1 MSGCMK
7 RRLLTY
13 MWLFVACCATL
24 QAQNPFGNTRDANGN
39 QIDPN
44 MQPDDF
50 RNDSTE
56 VQSAAPKLFQWRIS
70 ETLGNQIM
78 TEVDTVALNF
88 QNVNMEEGMTGHYSI
103 LGNMGSPRLSHI
115 FADRQYDI
123 APTIFLQPL
132 TGFFKRSDEM
142 VFTNSNIP
150 YTNLSY
156 WPNGDKIT
164 GEDRFKAY
172 FSMNMNRRLAFGFK
186 FDYQY
191 GRGYYA
197 NQATSNFNAGLFVS
211 YLGKHYQLHAMYNNY
226 YFKQN
231 ENGGI
236 TDDEY
241 ITNPEG
247 KAEGSKTY
255 ESNNI
260 PVRLE
265 GSSNR
270 NHNMSVYLSHRYRL
284 GFTRETIELVDK
296 QEDEATMRRRNRIA
310 QTRER
315 ADIAAQDSLQND
327 SLAITPKDTIIKE
340 EFVPV
345 TSFIHTLKVERS
357 RHSFF
362 SSDLD
367 SLPPALLN
375 TKETADSTV
384 RFSIKN
390 VFGISLLEGFNKYAK
405 AGLTAYISHE
415 FNKYTLMNMDTSL
428 ENPHNVRYTEQELFV
443 GGELA
448 KREGN
453 LLHYNINGEF
463 GLAGVAQGQFKL
475 DATADLNVKLFK
487 DTVSLKVHGYVKN
500 VLPSF
505 YMRHY
510 HSNHYVWD
518 YEDMD
523 KELRM
528 RLEGEL
534 NFPLT
539 GTNLKA
545 GLETIKNYT
554 YFDSEAMSRQASGSI
569 KVANATLT
577 QKFKLGILHLDNE
590 VTWQKTN
597 SDLLPLPTWTLYHN
611 LYILTKIA
619 KKVLN
624 VQLGADVRYFSEYY
638 APTYAPG
645 LQQFHLQS
653 EEGRMKIGNYPVVNV
668 YANLQLKRTRFF
680 VMFYHVNEGMGSRK
694 YFYAPHY
701 PINPRLLKFG
711 VSWNF
716 YD

>member
-1 MSGCMK
+1 M
-7 RRLLTY
+7 LLIAVCG
-13 MWLFVACCATL
+13 LNL
-24 QAQNPFGNTRDANGN
+24 QAQNNYGQNNYGQNNQNATRDAFGN
-39 QIDPN
+39 QVDPR
-44 MQPDDF
+44 MQPNNL

-56 VQSAAPKLFQWRIS
+56 VITMAPKLYQWRIS

-78 TEVDTVALNF
+78 SEVDTVALNF
-88 QNVNMEEGMTGHYSI
+88 QNMNMEEGMTGHYSL
-103 LGNMGSPRLSHI
+103 LGNMASPRLSHV
-115 FADRQYDI
+115 FADRQYDT

-132 TGFFKRSDEM
+132 TGFYQRSDQTL
-142 VFTNSNIP
+142 FTNSNIP
-150 YTNLSY
+150 FTNLSY
-156 WPNGDKIT
+156 WPAGDKVT

-172 FSMNMNRRLAFGFK
+172 FSMNANKRFSFGFK
-186 FDYQY
+186 FDYKY

-197 NQATSNFNAGLFVS
+197 NQATSNFNAGLFTS
-211 YLGKHYQLHAMYNNY
+211 YMGKHYQLHAMYNNF

-236 TDDEY
+236 TDDRY
-241 ITNPEG
+241 ITRPEDM
-247 KAEGSKTY
+247 AAGSKVY

-265 GSSNR
+265 STSNR
-270 NHNMSVYLSHRYRL
+270 NHNMYVYLSHRYRL
-284 GFTRETIELVDK
+284 GFTRQTTKIVDK
-296 QEDEATMRRRNRIA
+296 QDDRGSERKRPTIDEPA
-310 QTRER
+310 E
-315 ADIAAQDSLQND
+315 ND
-327 SLAITPKDTIIKE
+327 TLPQVITKDTLTIE

-362 SSDLD
+362 SQDLD
-367 SLPPALLN
+367 SLPTALLN
-375 TKETADSTV
+375 NSQTADSTV
-384 RFSIKN
+384 AFSIKN

-405 AGLTAYISHE
+405 AGLTAYLSHQY
-415 FNKYTLMNMDTSL
+415 NRYSLMNMDATL
-428 ENPHNVRYTEQELFV
+428 LNPQKVRYTEQELYL

-453 LLHYNINGEF
+453 MLHYNINGEI
-463 GLAGVAQGQFKL
+463 GLAGIAAGQFSI
-475 DATADLNVKLFK
+475 DGSADLRVKLGK
-487 DTVSLKVHGYVKN
+487 DSVMLKGHAYIKN
-500 VLPSF
+500 TLPSF

-518 YEDMD
+518 YDDMD
-523 KELRM
+523 KEFRV
-528 RLEGEL
+528 RVEGEL
-534 NFPLT
+534 DFPLT

-554 YFDSEAMSRQASGSI
+554 YFDSNAISRQAGSNI

-577 QKFKLGILHLDNE
+577 QNFKLGILHLDNE
-590 VTWQKTN
+590 VTWQKSN

-645 LQQFHLQS
+645 IQQFHLQS
-653 EEGRMKIGNYPVVNV
+653 EGSKIKVGNYPVINV

-680 VMFYHVNEGMGSRK
+680 VMFYHVNDGLGSRK

-701 PINPRLLKFG
+701 PVNPRILKFG

>member
-296 QEDEATMRRRNRIA
+296 QEDEATVRRRNRIA

-315 ADIAAQDSLQND
+315 ADIASQDSLQND

>member
-1 MSGCMK
+1 MK
-7 RRLLTY
+7 RLFGILL
-13 MWLFVACCATL
+13 FCIACGINM
-24 QAQNPFGNTRDANGN
+24 QAQNNYGQNNQNATRDAFGN
-39 QIDPN
+39 QVDPR
-44 MQPDDF
+44 MQPNNL

-56 VQSAAPKLFQWRIS
+56 VITMAPKLYQWRIS

-88 QNVNMEEGMTGHYSI
+88 QNMNMEEGMTGHYSL
-103 LGNMGSPRLSHI
+103 LGNMASPRLSHV
-115 FADRQYDI
+115 FADRLYDS

-132 TGFFKRSDEM
+132 TGFYQRSDQM
-142 VFTNSNIP
+142 LFTNSNIP
-150 YTNLSY
+150 FTNLSY
-156 WPNGDKIT
+156 WPAGDKVT

-172 FSMNMNRRLAFGFK
+172 FSMNANKRFSFGFK
-186 FDYQY
+186 FDYKY

-197 NQATSNFNAGLFVS
+197 NQATSNFNAGLFTS
-211 YLGKHYQLHAMYNNY
+211 FMGKHYQLHAMYNNF

-236 TDDEY
+236 TDDRY
-241 ITNPEG
+241 ITRPEDMAAGG
-247 KAEGSKTY
+247 KVY

-265 GSSNR
+265 SSSNR
-270 NHNMSVYLSHRYRL
+270 NHNMYVYLSHRYRL
-284 GFTRETIELVDK
+284 GFTRQTTKIVDK
-296 QEDEATMRRRNRIA
+296 KESDP
-310 QTRER
+310 ER
-315 ADIAAQDSLQND
+315 KRPMVEEPAEND
-327 SLAITPKDTIIKE
+327 TLPQVVAKDTLTIE

-362 SSDLD
+362 SQDLD
-367 SLPPALLN
+367 SLPTALLN
-375 TKETADSTV
+375 NSQTADSTV
-384 RFSIKN
+384 AFSIKN

-405 AGLTAYISHE
+405 AGLTAYLSHQY
-415 FNKYTLMNMDTSL
+415 NHYSLMNMDATL
-428 ENPHNVRYTEQELFV
+428 LNPQKVRYTEQELYL

-453 LLHYNINGEF
+453 MLHYNINGEI
-463 GLAGVAQGQFKL
+463 GLAGIAAGQFSI
-475 DATADLNVKLFK
+475 DGSADLRVKLGK
-487 DTVSLKVHGYVKN
+487 DSVMLKGHAYIKN
-500 VLPSF
+500 TLPSF

-518 YEDMD
+518 YDDMD
-523 KELRM
+523 KEFRV
-528 RLEGEL
+528 RVEGEL
-534 NFPLT
+534 DFPLT

-554 YFDSEAMSRQASGSI
+554 YFDSNAISRQAGSNI

-577 QKFKLGILHLDNE
+577 QNFKLGILHLDNE
-590 VTWQKTN
+590 VTWQKSN

-645 LQQFHLQS
+645 IQQFHLQS
-653 EEGRMKIGNYPVVNV
+653 EGSKIKVGNYPVINV

-680 VMFYHVNEGMGSRK
+680 VMFYHVNDAKGSRK

-701 PINPRLLKFG
+701 PVNPRILKFG

>member
-1 MSGCMK
+1 MSGCMI
-7 RRLLTY
+7 RRLLIY
-13 MWLFVACCATL
+13 LWLCVACCATL

-70 ETLGNQIM
+70 EILGNQIM

-103 LGNMGSPRLSHI
+103 LGNMGSPRLSHV

-448 KREGN
+448 KREGK

-554 YFDSEAMSRQASGSI
+554 YFDSEAISRQASGSI

>member
-1 MSGCMK
+1 MSGCMI
-7 RRLLTY
+7 RRLLIY
-13 MWLFVACCATL
+13 LWLCVACCATL

-56 VQSAAPKLFQWRIS
+56 VQSAAPKLFQWRLS

-103 LGNMGSPRLSHI
+103 LGNMGSPRLSHV

-448 KREGN
+448 KREGK

-487 DTVSLKVHGYVKN
+487 DTVSLTVHGYVKN

-554 YFDSEAMSRQASGSI
+554 YFDSEAISRQASGSI

>member
-1 MSGCMK
+1 MK

-296 QEDEATMRRRNRIA
+296 QEDEATVRRRNRIA

-315 ADIAAQDSLQND
+315 ADIASQDSLQND

-554 YFDSEAMSRQASGSI
+554 YFDSEAISRQASGSI

>member
-156 WPNGDKIT
+156 WSNGDKIT

-296 QEDEATMRRRNRIA
+296 QEDEATVRRRNRIA

-315 ADIAAQDSLQND
+315 ADIASQDSLQND

-375 TKETADSTV
+375 TKETADLTV

-554 YFDSEAMSRQASGSI
+554 YFDSEAISRQASGSI

>member
-1 MSGCMK
+1 
-7 RRLLTY
+7 
-13 MWLFVACCATL
+13 
-24 QAQNPFGNTRDANGN
+24 
-39 QIDPN
+39 
-44 MQPDDF
+44 
-50 RNDSTE
+50 
-56 VQSAAPKLFQWRIS
+56 
-70 ETLGNQIM
+70 
-78 TEVDTVALNF
+78 
-88 QNVNMEEGMTGHYSI
+88 
-103 LGNMGSPRLSHI
+103 
-115 FADRQYDI
+115 
-123 APTIFLQPL
+123 
-132 TGFFKRSDEM
+132 
-142 VFTNSNIP
+142 
-150 YTNLSY
+150 
-156 WPNGDKIT
+156 
-164 GEDRFKAY
+164 
-172 FSMNMNRRLAFGFK
+172 
-186 FDYQY
+186 
-191 GRGYYA
+191 
-197 NQATSNFNAGLFVS
+197 
-211 YLGKHYQLHAMYNNY
+211 MYNNY

-270 NHNMSVYLSHRYRL
+270 NHNLSVYLSHRYRL

-296 QEDEATMRRRNRIA
+296 QEDEATVRRRNRIA

-315 ADIAAQDSLQND
+315 ADIASQDSLQND

>member
-1 MSGCMK
+1 MNANK
-7 RRLLTY
+7 R
-13 MWLFVACCATL
+13 
-24 QAQNPFGNTRDANGN
+24 
-39 QIDPN
+39 
-44 MQPDDF
+44 
-50 RNDSTE
+50 
-56 VQSAAPKLFQWRIS
+56 
-70 ETLGNQIM
+70 
-78 TEVDTVALNF
+78 
-88 QNVNMEEGMTGHYSI
+88 
-103 LGNMGSPRLSHI
+103 
-115 FADRQYDI
+115 
-123 APTIFLQPL
+123 
-132 TGFFKRSDEM
+132 
-142 VFTNSNIP
+142 
-150 YTNLSY
+150 
-156 WPNGDKIT
+156 
-164 GEDRFKAY
+164 
-172 FSMNMNRRLAFGFK
+172 FSFGFK
-186 FDYQY
+186 FDYKY

-197 NQATSNFNAGLFVS
+197 NQATSNFNAGLFTS
-211 YLGKHYQLHAMYNNY
+211 FMGKHYQLHAMYNNF

-236 TDDEY
+236 TDDRY
-241 ITNPEG
+241 ITRPEDMAAGG
-247 KAEGSKTY
+247 KVY

-265 GSSNR
+265 SSSNR
-270 NHNMSVYLSHRYRL
+270 NHNMYVYLSHRYRL
-284 GFTRETIELVDK
+284 GFTRQTTKIVDK
-296 QEDEATMRRRNRIA
+296 KESDP
-310 QTRER
+310 ER
-315 ADIAAQDSLQND
+315 KRPMVEEPAEND
-327 SLAITPKDTIIKE
+327 TLPQVVAKDTLTIE

-362 SSDLD
+362 SQDLD
-367 SLPPALLN
+367 SLPTALLN
-375 TKETADSTV
+375 NSQTADSTV
-384 RFSIKN
+384 AFSIKN

-405 AGLTAYISHE
+405 AGLTAYLSHQY
-415 FNKYTLMNMDTSL
+415 NHYSLMNMDATL
-428 ENPHNVRYTEQELFV
+428 LNPQKVRYTEQELYL

-453 LLHYNINGEF
+453 MLHYNINGEI
-463 GLAGVAQGQFKL
+463 GLAGIAAGQFSI
-475 DATADLNVKLFK
+475 DGSADLRVKLGK
-487 DTVSLKVHGYVKN
+487 DSVMLKGHAYIKN
-500 VLPSF
+500 TLPSF

-518 YEDMD
+518 YDDMD
-523 KELRM
+523 KEFRV
-528 RLEGEL
+528 RVEGEL
-534 NFPLT
+534 DFPLT

-554 YFDSEAMSRQASGSI
+554 YFDSNAISRQAGSNI

-577 QKFKLGILHLDNE
+577 QNFKLGILHLDNE
-590 VTWQKTN
+590 VTWQKSN

-645 LQQFHLQS
+645 IQQFHLQS
-653 EEGRMKIGNYPVVNV
+653 EGSKIKVGNYPVINV

-680 VMFYHVNEGMGSRK
+680 VMFYHVNDGLGSRK

-701 PINPRLLKFG
+701 PVNPRILKFG